1 MPVNLHC
8 RYHLQQINFSLVD
21 GVVVPY
27 LFRFSNADFWI
38 LKITIFTSLYT
49 SSLLACRH
57 WPKYFVVT
65 NSLHYLFL
73 FLIIFS
79 DGCIRHDE
87 LYFSCSMRAAIFSF
101 EFRLPYFKQRCI
113 PRSLRES
120 LLFDSNFLVFTFRA
134 FIVVYTHCRFFL
146 EFMMKNVLKRIA
158 CCPRFI
164 CCKIYKAF
172 MMLP

>member
-1 MPVNLHC
+1 MWNVSLTLSLTTVMPVNLHC

-27 LFRFSNADFWI
+27 LFRFSSADFWI
-38 LKITIFTSLYT
+38 LKITISTSLYAL
-49 SSLLACRH
+49 SLLARRH

-87 LYFSCSMRAAIFSF
+87 LYI
-101 EFRLPYFKQRCI
+101 
-113 PRSLRES
+113 
-120 LLFDSNFLVFTFRA
+120 FLVQWGQQFFIWISAPLFQATMHSKVVAREFTVWFQ
-134 FIVVYTHCRFFL
+134 FFG
-146 EFMMKNVLKRIA
+146 IH
-158 CCPRFI
+158 I
-164 CCKIYKAF
+164 
-172 MMLP
+172 

>member
-27 LFRFSNADFWI
+27 LFRFSSADFWI
-38 LKITIFTSLYT
+38 LKITISTSLYA
-49 SSLLACRH
+49 SSLLARRH

-73 FLIIFS
+73 FSIIFS

-87 LYFSCSMRAAIFSF
+87 LYFSCSMSAAIFHLNFSSLISSNDAF
-101 EFRLPYFKQRCI
+101 QGRC
-113 PRSLRES
+113 ES
-120 LLFDSNFLVFTFRA
+120 WLFDSNFLVFTFRA
-134 FIVVYTHCRFFL
+134 FVVVYTHCRFFL

-172 MMLP
+172 TMLP